1 MAYHTVPIKYIQG
14 SPYFENA
21 LKNSY
26 APIFGA
32 FLFLRSFFKDYL
44 LHFWITLYFN
54 HCFSYVLCDYIQ
66 ALLWLCCTIQSVA
79 VLFYISIMMWL
90 FLCWFCCASFTLL
103 IWHCNSNDTWGMVWY
118 SMIWQG
124 NERGRTWA
132 PRWVNLSERV
142 FAGMH
147 LIENLYNSCL

>member
-1 MAYHTVPIKYIQG
+1 MYVVCKWPITQCLLNIFRVLLTY
-14 SPYFENA
+14 YFENA

-32 FLFLRSFFKDYL
+32 FLFWRSFFKDYL

-54 HCFSYVLCDYIQ
+54 HCFSYVLCDYNIQ

-103 IWHCNSNDTWGMVWY
+103 IWHCNSNDAWGMVWY
-118 SMIWQG
+118 SMIWYDMI
-124 NERGRTWA
+124 W
-132 PRWVNLSERV
+132 
-142 FAGMH
+142 
-147 LIENLYNSCL
+147 

>member
-1 MAYHTVPIKYIQG
+1 MYVVCKWPITQCLLNIFRVLLTY
-14 SPYFENA
+14 YFENA
-21 LKNSY
+21 LKNAY

-32 FLFLRSFFKDYL
+32 FLFWRSFFKDYL
-44 LHFWITLYFN
+44 LHFWIMLYFN

-103 IWHCNSNDTWGMVWY
+103 IWHCNSNDAWGMVWY
-118 SMIWQG
+118 SMIWYDMI
-124 NERGRTWA
+124 W
-132 PRWVNLSERV
+132 
-142 FAGMH
+142 
-147 LIENLYNSCL
+147 